1 MKIIKNAEV
10 YAPEYI
16 GKKYVVIAGPLIEG
30 VYDSLDIPEAFPG
43 LEVIDGEGKLM
54 FPGFID
60 SHVHI
65 IGAGGE
71 GGFNTRTPE
80 IQLSQLIS
88 AGITTV
94 VGCLGT
100 DGITRNLKTLLAKAY
115 GLEEDGISAYIFT
128 GSYQL
133 PAVSI
138 TGKSSE
144 DIILIEKVIGIGE
157 IALSDNRSSQPSYEE
172 FLKVVAEARVAGL
185 ISGKAGVVNLHIGNG
200 REALSYL
207 MKMLK
212 ETDIP
217 ATQVIPT
224 HINRSKDIL
233 NMGVKYTELGGIIDL
248 TTSFDVDH
256 LEDTEV
262 RAAEGLKILLDK
274 GVDISKIQFTSDG
287 QGSLPIFDEKGHFKG
302 LGVGSVKSLYEEVKE
317 AVLKY
322 GVDLEEALKV
332 ITSNVADN
340 FKFKKKGRIESEK
353 DADLV
358 LVDKETLEV
367 RDVFAKGKAFMVNG
381 KLLVKGTFEE

>member
-1 MKIIKNAEV
+1 LKIIKNAEV

>member
-157 IALSDNRSSQPSYEE
+157 IALSDNRSSQTSYEE
-172 FLKVVAEARVAGL
+172 FLRVVAEARVAGL
-185 ISGKAGVVNLHIGNG
+185 ISGKAGVLNLHIGNG

-224 HINRSKDIL
+224 HINRSKDLL

>member
-224 HINRSKDIL
+224 HINRSKDLL

>member
-224 HINRSKDIL
+224 HINRSKDLL

-302 LGVGSVKSLYEEVKE
+302 LGLGSVKSLYEEVKE